1 MKPPFMLIVLDG
13 WGWRDETAGNAVRMA
28 KTPRWDKLLAN
39 SPCTFL
45 IPCGEAVG
53 LPEGTMGNSEVGH
66 MNIGA
71 GRIVYQD
78 LTRISK
84 SIRDKTFFAN
94 PVLRDLM
101 QTVKQSTGRLHLMGL
116 VSDGG
121 VHSHVDHLQALI
133 RMAKDARVPEVWLH
147 AFMDGRDTSP
157 TSGRNFLKQ
166 IPEKNIATVIG
177 RYFAMDRDKRW
188 DRIEQA
194 YRAMVLGEGE
204 KPASV
209 DAIFEKY
216 YQPGSSPVGV
226 GDEFIPPQVLGA
238 RIQSGDGV
246 LFFNFRADRARE
258 ISRALTE
265 TDFKEFVRPSAPKL
279 AAFVTMTRYEKDFPY
294 PVAFP
299 PQDLSHV
306 FGEVVSQR
314 GLKQFRIAETEK
326 YAHVT
331 YFFNGGREV
340 AFAGEDRQMI
350 PSPRDVATYDLKPE
364 MSAIAVTEEVLK
376 RLDSKKYDV
385 GILNF
390 ANPDMVGHTGNVA
403 AAIRACET
411 VDGCLGRILDKL
423 SSLGGS
429 ALITADHGNA
439 EQMINAD
446 GSPHTSHTLNKVP
459 LVLFS
464 SNGKIKFQREG
475 VLGDLAPTML
485 QLLGIPQ
492 PPEMTGASLISFA

>member
-1 MKPPFMLIVLDG
+1 MLKPPFMLIVLDG

-216 YQPGSSPVGV
+216 YQPGSSPVG
-226 GDEFIPPQVLGA
+226 
-238 RIQSGDGV
+238 
-246 LFFNFRADRARE
+246 
-258 ISRALTE
+258 
-265 TDFKEFVRPSAPKL
+265 
-279 AAFVTMTRYEKDFPY
+279 
-294 PVAFP
+294 
-299 PQDLSHV
+299 
-306 FGEVVSQR
+306 
-314 GLKQFRIAETEK
+314 
-326 YAHVT
+326 
-331 YFFNGGREV
+331 
-340 AFAGEDRQMI
+340 
-350 PSPRDVATYDLKPE
+350 
-364 MSAIAVTEEVLK
+364 
-376 RLDSKKYDV
+376 
-385 GILNF
+385 
-390 ANPDMVGHTGNVA
+390 
-403 AAIRACET
+403 
-411 VDGCLGRILDKL
+411 
-423 SSLGGS
+423 
-429 ALITADHGNA
+429 
-439 EQMINAD
+439 
-446 GSPHTSHTLNKVP
+446 
-459 LVLFS
+459 
-464 SNGKIKFQREG
+464 
-475 VLGDLAPTML
+475 
-485 QLLGIPQ
+485 
-492 PPEMTGASLISFA
+492 